1 MPQTEPF
8 VVTLLNWM
16 EVSMRLSMHNF
27 ILYTKDTGLSVL
39 QMGAMFQIHSK
50 GVSGVSDL
58 GSKLGITSAGASQML
73 DRLVLQGLTARS
85 EDPKD
90 RRGKQIVMTEKG
102 LRVLQESVRARQGW
116 TEALAATLTA
126 QEKEQVRAALNI
138 LIIKT
143 NQLEADSVTML
154 NTSKE

>member
-1 MPQTEPF
+1 MPQSESF
-8 VVTLLNWM
+8 VVTLLNWT
-16 EVSMRLSMHNF
+16 EVSMRRSMRNF
-27 ILYTKDTGLSVL
+27 ILYAKETGISVL
-39 QMGAMFQIHSK
+39 QIGAMFQIHSK

-73 DRLVLQGLTARS
+73 DRLVQQGLTARS

-90 RRGKQIVMTEKG
+90 RRGKQIVLTEKG

-116 TEALAATLTA
+116 TEALAVTLTA
-126 QEKEQVRAALNI
+126 QEKEQVVAALNI

-143 NQLEADSVTML
+143 NQLEADSASIL
-154 NTSKE
+154 NTTKE

>member
-1 MPQTEPF
+1 MK
-8 VVTLLNWM
+8 
-16 EVSMRLSMHNF
+16 LSMHNF
-27 ILYTKDTGLSVL
+27 ILYTKDNGLSML
-39 QMGAMFQIHSK
+39 QIGAMFQIHSN

-73 DRLVLQGLTARS
+73 DRLVQQGLTARS

-143 NQLEADSVTML
+143 NQIEADSAAIL
-154 NTSKE
+154 NITKE

>member
-1 MPQTEPF
+1 MSQIEPF

-39 QMGAMFQIHSK
+39 QMGAMFQIHNK

-73 DRLVLQGLTARS
+73 DRLVQQGLTARS

-143 NQLEADSVTML
+143 NQLEADSVTIL
-154 NTSKE
+154 NTIKE